1 VTVRV
6 LVADDQALV
15 RAGFRKILEADP
27 GIEVVGEA
35 ADGDAA
41 IALARELSP
50 DVVLMDVEMPG
61 VDGISATRQLR
72 TEVPGCCV
80 VVLTIHDDAA
90 TRSRATDAGASAFIS
105 KHQMDGSL
113 MAAIRSATRSC
124 LDGS

>member
-1 VTVRV
+1 
-6 LVADDQALV
+6 
-15 RAGFRKILEADP
+15 
-27 GIEVVGEA
+27 
-35 ADGDAA
+35 
-41 IALARELSP
+41 
-50 DVVLMDVEMPG
+50 MDVEMPG